1 MKEVRFVY
9 ITMDGLHN
17 TALREAATLLH
28 QQHGVKMSLGLYQTS
43 AMRSPEDW
51 ARLERDVRQANF
63 IFGCMIFGEEHVR
76 PLQTLLQS
84 VETPT
89 CMITSNPALIY
100 CTRLNKFVLAQPK
113 DEEPGLIS
121 RWMQKL
127 RPKKNGRSEGHRQTA
142 LLKNLTKLMKYVPGK
157 VRDLHTFIAMHD
169 YWLHSSPERRCA

>member
-1 MKEVRFVY
+1 EMKELRFVY

-17 TALREAATLLH
+17 AALREAAALLH

-43 AMRSPEDW
+43 AMRAAEDW
-51 ARLERDVRQANF
+51 ARLERDVRQADF

-76 PLQTLLQS
+76 PLQTILQS

-100 CTRLNKFVLAQPK
+100 CTRLNKFVLSQPK

-142 LLKNLTKLMKYVPGK
+142 LLKNLTKLMKYV
-157 VRDLHTFIAMHD
+157 
-169 YWLHSSPERRCA
+169 